1 MSHTPGPWFAHDF
14 SGLNESDVEASDFS
28 VSCTTPDHITVAIM
42 GKGLR
47 NKKEEWEANALL
59 IAAAP
64 ELLEALEAFDKA
76 AKESTTIIGF
86 AAKAFKLLTKTRAAI
101 AKARGQG

>member
-14 SGLNESDVEASDFS
+14 SGLNEGDVEASDFS

-47 NKKEEWEANALL
+47 NKKDEWEANARL

-64 ELLEALEAFDKA
+64 ELLEALEELYRLIDDAHDGDRVFTLELAYKA
-76 AKESTTIIGF
+76 K
-86 AAKAFKLLTKTRAAI
+86 AAI

>member
-14 SGLNESDVEASDFS
+14 SGVSEGDVEASDFS

-47 NKKEEWEANALL
+47 NKKEEWEANARL

-64 ELLEALEAFDKA
+64 ELLEALEFLVEHVEYYIGDKEFRPLENA
-76 AKESTTIIGF
+76 LF
-86 AAKAFKLLTKTRAAI
+86 AI
-101 AKARGQG
+101 AKARGQ

>member
-1 MSHTPGPWFAHDF
+1 MTHTPGPWFAQDF
-14 SGLNESDVEASDFS
+14 SALNEGDVEASDFT

-47 NKKEEWEANALL
+47 NKKDEWEANALL

-64 ELLEALEAFDKA
+64 ELLEALESMVEMVEMNGFGKA
-76 AKESTTIIGF
+76 YAMDIS
-86 AAKAFKLLTKTRAAI
+86 RAAI
-101 AKARGQG
+101 AKARK